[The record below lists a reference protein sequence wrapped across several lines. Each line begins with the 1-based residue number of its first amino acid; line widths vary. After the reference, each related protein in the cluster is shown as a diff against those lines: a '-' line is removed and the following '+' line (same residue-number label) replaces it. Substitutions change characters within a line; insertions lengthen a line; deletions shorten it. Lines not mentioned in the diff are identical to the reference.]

1 MTEQRESSDGDP
13 SGEIVLKGIA
23 LRRAG
28 LIAAAE
34 VQFQSVLSEQPR
46 HADALHQLGL
56 VRTAQA
62 DFSGA
67 IPLLRSAVELRPAN
81 ASWLNDLANA
91 LCHGGD
97 LAAGVVHYEKA
108 LEINPRFAECHYNL
122 GVALARRSDI
132 GQAVRHYQ
140 SAIALDLRA
149 PEVFYNLGVALQE
162 LDQPS
167 EAVSNYDKALALRPD
182 YVQAHFNCGNALLQ
196 QGKRAEA
203 VQRYEAATGFAPDH
217 VSAHYNLA
225 MTQMQLG
232 RKAEAVLAY
241 RRVLQLCPNHHAAGH
256 VLATLIGENPVRAP
270 AGYVARLFDRYA
282 PGFDSHLVGTLR
294 YDIPSRLARVLVD
307 SLGSA
312 ASTADIL
319 DLGCGT
325 GLFGAAVRPWCGTLV
340 GVDLSAGMLVVAA
353 QKSIY
358 DRLVEADLFDYLRA
372 CAADAFQVI
381 VAADVLC
388 YLGDLA
394 ELFEQAKRVCRAG
407 GILAFSI
414 EEDSGS
420 AADYGLRPTG
430 RFAHSAA
437 YVRLLAN
444 RLWFAER
451 LAEQVTVRFENGAAV
466 EGRLF
471 VLAKLY

>member
-1 MTEQRESSDGDP
+1 M
-13 SGEIVLKGIA
+13 L
-23 LRRAG
+23 
-28 LIAAAE
+28 
-34 VQFQSVLSEQPR
+34 FQSVLSEQPR
-46 HADALHQLGL
+46 HADALRQLGL
-56 VRTAQA
+56 VRAGQA
-62 DFSGA
+62 EFVGA
-67 IPLLRSAVELRPAN
+67 IQLLRCAVELRPTN

-91 LCHGGD
+91 LCQGGD
-97 LAAGVVHYEKA
+97 SAAGVAHYEKA
-108 LEINPRFAECHYNL
+108 LQIDPRFAECHYNL
-122 GVALARRSDI
+122 GVALAQRSEI
-132 GQAVRHYQ
+132 GQAVCHYR

-203 VQRYEAATGFAPDH
+203 VQRYEAATGFAADH

-241 RRVLQLCPNHHAAGH
+241 RRVVQLCPDHQAAGH
-256 VLATLIGENPVRAP
+256 VLATLLGENTVRAP

-282 PGFDSHLVGTLR
+282 PRFDSHLVGTLK

-312 ASTADIL
+312 ASKADIL

-325 GLFGAAVRPWCGTLV
+325 GLFGAEARPWCTTLV
-340 GVDLSAGMLVVAA
+340 GVDLSAGMLAVAA
-353 QKSIY
+353 EKFVY
-358 DRLVEADLFDYLRA
+358 DRLVEADLFDYLRSS
-372 CAADAFQVI
+372 AADAFQII

-388 YLGDLA
+388 YLGDLT
-394 ELFEQAKRVCRAG
+394 ELFEQAQRVCRAG
-407 GILAFSI
+407 GILAFLI
-414 EEDSGS
+414 EDNSGS
-420 AADYGLRPTG
+420 AADYRLKPTG

-444 RLWFAER
+444 RFWFAER
-451 LAEQVTVRFENGAAV
+451 HAEHVTVRFENGAAV

-471 VLAKLY
+471 ILTKLR